1 MNKKE
6 AGEWCLVGVSLWMF
20 CTFCLGIAT
29 AITLVLLPTQY
40 SLIRVFSWLFFGV
53 GLFVGS
59 ALLFRH
65 LKREGYTLGAVEI
78 KQEKK

>member
-6 AGEWCLVGVSLWMF
+6 ADEWCMVVVSFWMF
-20 CTFCLGIAT
+20 CTFCIGIAT
-29 AITLVLLPTQY
+29 AMTLVLLPTQY

-53 GLFVGS
+53 FLFIGS
-59 ALLFRH
+59 VFIFRH
-65 LKREGYTLGAVEI
+65 LKREGYVLGAVEI